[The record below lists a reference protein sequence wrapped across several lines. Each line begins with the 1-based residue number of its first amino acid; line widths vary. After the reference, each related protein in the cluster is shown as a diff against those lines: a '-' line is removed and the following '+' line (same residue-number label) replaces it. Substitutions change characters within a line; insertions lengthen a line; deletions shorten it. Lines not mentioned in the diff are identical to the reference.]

1 MFSVCPF
8 CHNNVLPVE
17 LERHANNHFLED
29 DFEKDMQ
36 LAKQISLELPNS
48 GAMGAPLYR
57 EESSNTLPRRSAEIS
72 KSTLIENPKE
82 LKEAHR
88 EERIACIVGLQTKS
102 IFDKVEGGLMPLL
115 RRCLEFENR
124 KFKSVISGYI
134 DHYQS
139 MKLED
144 YGWGCGWRNI
154 QMLSS
159 HLLMQRKEARDVL
172 FGGSGFVPDIPLL
185 QRWLEVA
192 WEEDLTCQDHAFFR
206 QTVFGSKK
214 WIGTTECAALFRS
227 FGLRARV
234 VDFDSVPFSNSGDSR
249 CKVVVKKV
257 YGPMDKF
264 VRPCQSD
271 QLKSILD
278 HDSSDKGGN
287 TIGHQVLMEWVW
299 NYFTQGTACRLDDL
313 QNVLIS
319 PKTPLYFQH
328 DGHSRTIVGINMQM
342 SVKGS
347 QETYSLLI
355 LDPGQR
361 TKDLERTL
369 RDNNGWQKIIKRG
382 VHTLKKP
389 QYQLCY
395 IDPGVACM
403 EELEDLKTIHSE
415 YIRL

>member
-1 MFSVCPF
+1 
-8 CHNNVLPVE
+8 
-17 LERHANNHFLED
+17 
-29 DFEKDMQ
+29 
-36 LAKQISLELPNS
+36 
-48 GAMGAPLYR
+48 
-57 EESSNTLPRRSAEIS
+57 
-72 KSTLIENPKE
+72 
-82 LKEAHR
+82 
-88 EERIACIVGLQTKS
+88 
-102 IFDKVEGGLMPLL
+102 MPLL
-115 RRCLEFENR
+115 RRCLEYEKRN
-124 KFKSVISGYI
+124 FKSVISGYI

-139 MKLED
+139 IELED

-159 HLLMQRKEARDVL
+159 HLLMQRKDARDVL
-172 FGGSGFVPDIPLL
+172 FGGSGFVPEISSL

-192 WEEDLTCQDHAFFR
+192 WERGFDLPGSHSFNKQ
-206 QTVFGSKK
+206 VFGSKK

-234 VDFDSVPFSNSGDSR
+234 VDFDSLPSSNSGNYG
-249 CKVVVKKV
+249 CKEVQKKV

-264 VRPCQSD
+264 LLPCQSD

-278 HDSSDKGGN
+278 HESSNRGN
-287 TIGHQVLMEWVW
+287 TTGHQVLMEWVW
-299 NYFTQGTACRLDDL
+299 NYFTHGTGCRLDDL

-328 DGHSRTIVGINMQM
+328 DGHSRTIVGINVQM

-347 QETYSLLI
+347 QERYSLLI
-355 LDPGQR
+355 LDPGQK
-361 TKDLERTL
+361 TKDLETTL
-369 RDNNGWQKIIKRG
+369 RDNNGWQKLIKRG

-395 IDPGVACM
+395 IDPGISCK